1 MVGPEEDEES
11 EVEEFESV
19 EESEDE
25 PQPLEEFETF
35 DNTPP
40 EDIKSS
46 GFKARTGQ
54 IPGYE
59 PTVDE
64 VLSYAMGKTKDPSEP
79 TPRREARAASE
90 DDPEALASDSWPEAD
105 EEEGEAVA
113 SDEDLPGSDEV
124 EGDELG
130 DIFDEEE

>member
-19 EESEDE
+19 EEGEDE

-40 EDIKSS
+40 EDIRSS
-46 GFKARTGQ
+46 GFKARKGQ

-79 TPRREARAASE
+79 APRREAREASE
-90 DDPEALASDSWPEAD
+90 DFSEAD
-105 EEEGEAVA
+105 EDEEEAGA

-124 EGDELG
+124 EEDELG